1 MKDYDDAKVTKAK
14 KTPLTDDQL
23 LAQINEYER
32 RSLTYYGSEISTEMR
47 VAQDYYLGKPLGTEE
62 EGRSQVMSSDVWDVV
77 EGMVPSLLE
86 PFVASDDVVKFEPV
100 GPEDVATAEQET
112 EVINHIVTQQNNVF
126 ETLVAWAKQGLL
138 QKNGVVKYWWEEQ
151 ETPRIERYEVSED
164 EYLMLLQQPNV
175 EVLEHSEDTDDFGE
189 VMHEVKIRV
198 VEKGGIAKYA
208 VVPHEEFRIDASHT
222 SVNPQTANF
231 VQHARK
237 VSLSDLR
244 LMGYDVADDISDA
257 YDADSTFNELY
268 QARRT
273 AGEQQDT
280 QNEVD
285 PSMRQVMYRETY
297 IRTDY
302 DGDGIAELR
311 RVCVVGSDIL
321 HNEEIEEIPFV
332 AWSPYPQPHK
342 FYGRCPA
349 DETTEIQL
357 IKTALMRQMFD
368 NIYTINN
375 NRTFIGRGVNVDDL
389 IDNVIGGHIRVD
401 ADVVGNQVFSAPIQP
416 IGGII
421 QPVIEYLDSSKE
433 TRTGFTRYNQGTD
446 ANSLNKTATGVRI
459 ITAQGNLRVDLIRRN
474 LAECG
479 LKPLMLGIHG
489 LMRRHGTKALTVRIR
504 GKYVQI
510 DPRAWRERA
519 DMSVSVGLGSSD
531 KQMQLQGIQLLMN
544 EQKQLAQAGL
554 AKPRN
559 LYASAMR
566 LTSAL
571 GYKDGE
577 NYFAEPPEQE
587 PPPPDPMNDPEVMFK
602 MAESKRKDRELDLRE
617 RELDLKERAQQQDML
632 IKHMDVEAKSA
643 GLVDP
648 ATLLQQI
655 AQLEA
660 QLAAVEAKST
670 EAAVQEYAPA
680 EDQAMPVQ
688 PMPQGMP
695 QEQPMQAM

>member
-1 MKDYDDAKVTKAK
+1 V
-14 KTPLTDDQL
+14 
-23 LAQINEYER
+23 
-32 RSLTYYGSEISTEMR
+32 S
-47 VAQDYYLGKPLGTEE
+47 
-62 EGRSQVMSSDVWDVV
+62 
-77 EGMVPSLLE
+77 
-86 PFVASDDVVKFEPV
+86 SDDVVKFEPV
-100 GPEDVATAEQET
+100 GPEDVAAAEQET
-112 EVINHIVTQQNNVF
+112 EVINHIVTQQNSVF
-126 ETLVAWAKQGLL
+126 EVLIAWAKQGLL
-138 QKNGVVKYWWEEQ
+138 QKNGIIKYWWDEQ
-151 ETPRIERYEVSED
+151 ETPKIERYEVSED
-164 EYLMLLQQPNV
+164 EYLMLLQTPGV
-175 EVLEHSEDTDDFGE
+175 EVLEHDEDTDDVGE
-189 VMHEVKIRV
+189 VRHEVKCRI
-198 VEKGGIAKYA
+198 VEKSGVAKFA
-208 VVPHEEFRIDASHT
+208 VIPHEEFRIDASHD
-222 SVNPQTANF
+222 SVNPKTSNF

-237 VSLSDLR
+237 VSLSMLR
-244 LMGYDVADDISDA
+244 QMGYDVADDINDA
-257 YDADSTFNELY
+257 YDADNTFNELY

-273 AGEQQDT
+273 AGEQEWAIND
-280 QNEVD
+280 VD
-285 PSMRQVMYRETY
+285 PSMREVMYRETY
-297 IRTDY
+297 IRADY

-311 RVCVVGSDIL
+311 RVCVVGSEIL

-401 ADVVGNQVFSAPIQP
+401 GDVVGNQVYSAPIQP

-474 LAECG
+474 MAECG
-479 LKPLMLGIHG
+479 LKPLMLGVHG
-489 LMRRHGTKALTVRIR
+489 LMRRHGTKALTIRLR
-504 GKYVQI
+504 GKYVQV

-544 EQKQLAQAGL
+544 EQKQLAQVGL

-632 IKHMDVEAKSA
+632 IKHMDAEIKALGGA
-643 GLVDP
+643 DP
-648 ATLLQQI
+648 FTLAHRL

-660 QLAAVEAKST
+660 QLSSVEAKST
-670 EAAVQEYAPA
+670 EAALQEYEPA
-680 EDQAMPVQ
+680 AEPQEQAMPEQ
-688 PMPQGMP
+688 MPEMMPGAMPAMP
-695 QEQPMQAM
+695 QEQPMQGM